1 MLSAAE
7 QPESKPAL
15 AVNLPREESD
25 LTPIDDKEVPK
36 RLGVDTAVVALDL
49 PTLKRLIEEHR
60 VGRTYGEHL
69 LWLAFLLTAI
79 EFTYANAL
87 MRGNKAGEKV
97 TVDAAGHVDTHA
109 HAEAA

>member
-1 MLSAAE
+1 
-7 QPESKPAL
+7 
-15 AVNLPREESD
+15 
-25 LTPIDDKEVPK
+25 
-36 RLGVDTAVVALDL
+36 VDTAVVAMDL

-69 LWLAFLLTAI
+69 LWLAFLLTVI

-87 MRGNKAGEKV
+87 MRGHKAGEKV

-109 HAEAA
+109 HTAAA